1 MAKQLRR
8 IHQGAG
14 SPVSPTSPGPPFPEG
29 ATIGVP
35 LEDCPPVSAEFYLI
49 LFIYLYLT
57 NLVLNLS
64 YFNFL

>member
-35 LEDCPPVSAEFYLI
+35 LEDCPPVSAE
-49 LFIYLYLT
+49 LFIYILLTLY
-57 NLVLNLS
+57 
-64 YFNFL
+64 